1 MSASLLLS
9 VRSSLKWPLNCR
21 LIAVRSD
28 RGREVPE
35 LLGLWHF
42 DRSR

>member
-21 LIAVRSD
+21 LIAVRSE
-28 RGREVPE
+28 REGGPRAAWLVA
-35 LLGLWHF
+35 L
-42 DRSR
+42 